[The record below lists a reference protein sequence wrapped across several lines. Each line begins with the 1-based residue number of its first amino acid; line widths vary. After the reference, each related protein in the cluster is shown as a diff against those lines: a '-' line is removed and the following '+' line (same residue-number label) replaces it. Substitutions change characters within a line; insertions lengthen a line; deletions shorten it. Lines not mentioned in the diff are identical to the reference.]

1 MRPKFSFLQKIL
13 SPAVSAGK
21 ITDFIV
27 KYDGEFIPLNYFNQL
42 NRELSKNL
50 TQFKNNILK
59 YNMVVSLSRIT
70 VFNYKGSEFNCL
82 IFSIDISE
90 QEPNILNINIPFF
103 SSFTSW

>member
-70 VFNYKGSEFNCL
+70 VFNYKGSDL
-82 IFSIDISE
+82 IA
-90 QEPNILNINIPFF
+90 
-103 SSFTSW
+103 